1 MIQRIQSVF
10 LLLAF
15 LLNTSIFFNAL
26 YSHAMSDPQEWI
38 GIGFTV
44 VLALSALGSLGCIF
58 LYSNRPNQIKWVN
71 WCMVVQIVAIGYSVG
86 IFISLGGFG
95 MYLWDEAIG
104 VAILLIALLAQL
116 YARKKI
122 RDDEELV
129 KSMDRIR

>member
-15 LLNTSIFFNAL
+15 ILNVSLFFNAI
-26 YSHAMSDPQEWI
+26 YSHAMDDPQEWV
-38 GIGFTV
+38 GIGFA
-44 VLALSALGSLGCIF
+44 LALTVSALGSLGCIF
-58 LYSNRPNQIKWVN
+58 LYNNRANQIKWVSR
-71 WCMVVQIVAIGYSVG
+71 CMIVQVITVGYSIG

-95 MYLWDEAIG
+95 MFLWDEAIG
-104 VAILLIALLAQL
+104 VAMLFVALLAQI

-122 RDDEELV
+122 RDDEKLV